1 VAWQTE
7 VPSEIHAPAGTE
19 LVLRARA
26 SGVQIYVCQQGADG
40 KPGWTL
46 KGPEAALYDEQGNAI
61 GHHYAGPTWKHNDGS
76 EITAKVVAR
85 VNAPDASAI
94 PWLLLRVTGRSGSGV
109 LSRVTAI
116 QRVQTVGGQP
126 QDGGCSASTLGT
138 ETRSEYEA
146 EYDFYAN
153 D

>member
-46 KGPEAALYDEQGNAI
+46 KGPEANLFDEQGNAI
-61 GHHYAGPTWKHNDGS
+61 GRHYAGPTWKHNDGS

-85 VNAPDASAI
+85 VNAPDNSAI

-109 LSRVTAI
+109 LTRVTAI

-126 QDGGCSASTLGT
+126 PDGGCGASTLGA

-146 EYDFYAN
+146 EYAFYTS

>member
-1 VAWQTE
+1 
-7 VPSEIHAPAGTE
+7 
-19 LVLRARA
+19 VLRARA
-26 SGVQIYVCQQGADG
+26 SGVQIYICQQGADG
-40 KPGWTL
+40 KPGWSL
-46 KGPEAALYDEQGNAI
+46 KAPEATLFDEQGTVI
-61 GHHYAGPTWKHNDGS
+61 GTHYAGPTWKHHDGS

-85 VNAPDASAI
+85 VNAPDSSAI

-109 LSRVTAI
+109 FTRITAI

-126 QDGGCSASTLGT
+126 PDGGCGASALGT

-146 EYDFYAN
+146 EYAFYAS

>member
-1 VAWQTE
+1 M
-7 VPSEIHAPAGTE
+7 
-19 LVLRARA
+19 LRARA
-26 SGVQIYVCQQGADG
+26 SGVQIYICQQGADG
-40 KPGWTL
+40 KPGWSL
-46 KGPEAALYDEQGNAI
+46 KAPEATLFDEQGTVI
-61 GHHYAGPTWKHNDGS
+61 GTHYAGPTWKHHDGS

-85 VNAPDASAI
+85 VNAPDSSAI

-109 LSRVTAI
+109 FTRITAI

-126 QDGGCSASTLGT
+126 PDGGCGASALGT

-146 EYDFYAN
+146 EYAFYAS